1 MSLLS
6 PTIDRLH
13 CLVDEDADHN
23 MLQDLQ
29 LAAELGKTLL
39 ERNKELENTIRSQQD
54 KIEEQAHEIE
64 YMKKQTTALR
74 EVNDS
79 RLKIYEQ
86 LEVSIQDLERA
97 NHLLV
102 VDNANDKKLLKTQS
116 MTIENLEIRC
126 EDIQKKF
133 DDFKCKYQLLVKQ
146 QTTNEEVQEKVLW
159 KSTTDGSINQKA
171 TSITTKSTSN
181 ATGNAQEHVN
191 STNNDEEVTS
201 LLKQLSEVRS
211 QRTREQK
218 KISDLE
224 SQLSSLVRENNN
236 LEEQL
241 NVWQNKAQDVK
252 NLQDELSTLEEVRQ
266 GHLCGR
272 CLRGINMRSHEE
284 LTLMMDR
291 NGDDIPEDDD
301 DISLP
306 GTFMDGVNGYS
317 NCLVQDINNKMGIM
331 DQIQD
336 SYKMIFTDDKG
347 HNSHSK
353 TTAQNTCLSLQ
364 EELRMSGEFN
374 NFQNATTTTTII
386 ESKEKSAK
394 IKKSGKKFSSTPTDF
409 SEAETLSSGF
419 SDETINK
426 STQTDGRPGS
436 LLCSIADGDNCKLSI
451 YDDNSTFE
459 SRFNHT
465 PEYRQIFSEI
475 VSALKRAA
483 EAKEESEKS
492 PQNNISDISNIS
504 SNYSF
509 GTDGVGSEETDDT
522 QSVMSSTI
530 CSVVSEPIIK
540 LIPPHFS
547 NKERHHKV
555 EAEKTS
561 ETPSRPLHYKRQ
573 PLDYLS
579 IQTRKKS
586 AKKNSPKKSFNV
598 EPHSTPDVIPTTN
611 PKFTNAKSN
620 SGSKR
625 RFRPL
630 TNTDLE
636 SGVWNGHT
644 THFYSSKKKDR
655 RPTNSH
661 PRTSQSNSS
670 NQSNSSFEYK
680 DYKPSVASQEIA
692 KLKKL
697 DMSYAEVLRMPNK
710 PKGTNMRRSS

>member
-1 MSLLS
+1 
-6 PTIDRLH
+6 
-13 CLVDEDADHN
+13 
-23 MLQDLQ
+23 
-29 LAAELGKTLL
+29 
-39 ERNKELENTIRSQQD
+39 
-54 KIEEQAHEIE
+54 
-64 YMKKQTTALR
+64 
-74 EVNDS
+74 
-79 RLKIYEQ
+79 
-86 LEVSIQDLERA
+86 
-97 NHLLV
+97 
-102 VDNANDKKLLKTQS
+102 
-116 MTIENLEIRC
+116 
-126 EDIQKKF
+126 
-133 DDFKCKYQLLVKQ
+133 
-146 QTTNEEVQEKVLW
+146 
-159 KSTTDGSINQKA
+159 
-171 TSITTKSTSN
+171 
-181 ATGNAQEHVN
+181 
-191 STNNDEEVTS
+191 
-201 LLKQLSEVRS
+201 
-211 QRTREQK
+211 
-218 KISDLE
+218 
-224 SQLSSLVRENNN
+224 
-236 LEEQL
+236 
-241 NVWQNKAQDVK
+241 
-252 NLQDELSTLEEVRQ
+252 
-266 GHLCGR
+266 
-272 CLRGINMRSHEE
+272 
-284 LTLMMDR
+284 
-291 NGDDIPEDDD
+291 
-301 DISLP
+301 
-306 GTFMDGVNGYS
+306 
-317 NCLVQDINNKMGIM
+317 M

-353 TTAQNTCLSLQ
+353 TTVQNTCLSLQ

-374 NFQNATTTTTII
+374 NFQNATV
-386 ESKEKSAK
+386 ESDKKITKEKSAK

-451 YDDNSTFE
+451 YDDNSTFDG
-459 SRFNHT
+459 RFNHT
-465 PEYRQIFSEI
+465 PEYRQIFSDI

-509 GTDGVGSEETDDT
+509 ATDGVGSEETDDT

-540 LIPPHFS
+540 LIPPNFS
-547 NKERHHKV
+547 YKERHQKA
-555 EAEKTS
+555 EAEKTT
-561 ETPSRPLHYKRQ
+561 ETPTRPLHYKRQ

-586 AKKNSPKKSFNV
+586 AKKNSPKKFSV

-611 PKFTNAKSN
+611 PKFSHAKSN
-620 SGSKR
+620 SGGKR

-636 SGVWNGHT
+636 TGVWNGHT

-661 PRTSQSNSS
+661 PRMSPSS
-670 NQSNSSFEYK
+670 QSNSSFEYK

-710 PKGTNMRRSS
+710 PKGSNMRRSS

>member
-79 RLKIYEQ
+79 RLRIYEQ

-116 MTIENLEIRC
+116 MTIENLEIKC
-126 EDIQKKF
+126 EDIHKKF
-133 DDFKCKYQLLVKQ
+133 DDIKSKYQILVRQ
-146 QTTNEEVQEKVLW
+146 QSTNEEVQDKVLW
-159 KSTTDGSINQKA
+159 KNTPDGSINKKA
-171 TSITTKSTSN
+171 TSTTTKSTSN
-181 ATGNAQEHVN
+181 VNGNTQEYVN
-191 STNNDEEVTS
+191 SISNDEEVTS
-201 LLKQLSEVRS
+201 LLKQLNEVRS
-211 QRTREQK
+211 QRAREQK

-224 SQLSSLVRENNN
+224 IQLSSIVHENNA

-241 NVWQNKAQDVK
+241 NVWRNKAQDVK

-291 NGDDIPEDDD
+291 NGPDIPEDDE
-301 DISLP
+301 ISLP
-306 GTFMDGVNGYS
+306 GTFINGVNGHS
-317 NCLVQDINNKMGIM
+317 NCLLQDINSKMGLM

-336 SYKMIFTDDKG
+336 NYELIFKEDKDY
-347 HNSHSK
+347 NSHSK
-353 TTAQNTCLSLQ
+353 TTALNTCMSLQ

-374 NFQNATTTTTII
+374 NFQNATSKKSDNHVGDKTA
-386 ESKEKSAK
+386 KEKTVK
-394 IKKSGKKFSSTPTDF
+394 IMQKGGKKFSGTPTDF

-483 EAKEESEKS
+483 EAKEENDKL
-492 PQNNISDISNIS
+492 PQNNVSDISNIS

-509 GTDGVGSEETDDT
+509 ATDGTGGEETDDT

-530 CSVVSEPIIK
+530 CSVVSEPIFK
-540 LIPPHFS
+540 PNFS
-547 NKERHHKV
+547 NKERHKPDL
-555 EAEKTS
+555 EKNT
-561 ETPSRPLHYKRQ
+561 ETPIRPQHHRRQ

-586 AKKNSPKKSFNV
+586 AKKNSPKKYNV
-598 EPHSTPDVIPTTN
+598 EPHSTPDVIPTIN
-611 PKFTNAKSN
+611 PKFTHAKSN
-620 SGSKR
+620 SGGKR

-636 SGVWNGHT
+636 SGVWNGYT
-644 THFYSSKKKDR
+644 THFYSSKKKDSR
-655 RPTNSH
+655 SSNSH
-661 PRTSQSNSS
+661 SKSPN
-670 NQSNSSFEYK
+670 NQNNTSFEYK

-710 PKGTNMRRSS
+710 PKGNNMRRSS